1 MYAGRSRIESLHLI
15 EKAFWQELERAAQ
28 ARDHGW
34 RVMTLATVEGQEAQA
49 RSVVLREV
57 EARIRRITF
66 YTDDRSPKVAQMA
79 QQPRGSLL
87 VWCPR
92 LSWQLRLKVHLSQEQ
107 DLAKV
112 QARWSRLH
120 MTPAA
125 QDYLS
130 PLAPGEPLGREADER
145 GSREHFAIVNAQV
158 LSADWLEL
166 HAEGHRRAQFGPDGP
181 RWVQP

>member
-1 MYAGRSRIESLHLI
+1 MHSRLSRIESLHLI
-15 EKAFWQELERAAQ
+15 EKVFWQELERAAQ
-28 ARDHGW
+28 ERDHGW

-57 EARIRRITF
+57 DALARRVTF
-66 YTDDRSPKVAQMA
+66 YTDDRSPKLAQIG
-79 QQPRGSLL
+79 QQPRGTLL

-92 LSWQLRLKVHLSQEQ
+92 LSWQLRMKVHLRQEEDQ
-107 DLAKV
+107 AKV
-112 QARWSRLH
+112 QSPWSRLR

-145 GSREHFAIVNAQV
+145 GSREHFAIVNAEV

-166 HAEGHRRAQFGPDGP
+166 HAQGHRRAQFGPQGS

>member
-1 MYAGRSRIESLHLI
+1 MHTGRSRIESLHLI

-28 ARDHGW
+28 EREHGW
-34 RVMTLATVEGQEAQA
+34 RVMTLATLEGQEAQA

-57 EARIRRITF
+57 EAAARKVTF
-66 YTDDRSPKVAQMA
+66 YTDDRSPKIAQLA
-79 QQPRGSLL
+79 QQPRGTLL

-92 LSWQLRLKVHLSQEQ
+92 LSWQLRMKVHLRQER
-107 DLAKV
+107 DPAHL
-112 QARWSRLH
+112 QARWQRLR

-145 GSREHFAIVNAQV
+145 GSREHFAIIHAQV
-158 LSADWLEL
+158 LCADWLEL
-166 HAEGHRRAQFGPDGP
+166 HAQGHRRAQFGADGP